1 MGYLAA
7 GSFVRPPGPGHICQM
22 EASWI
27 IGILVFLLG
36 ASIGSFL
43 NVVIYRLPRDES
55 LLSPP
60 SHCYS
65 CGARLTFVDLIPVLS
80 YLILRG
86 RCRHCG
92 ATFSPRYMVVEAV
105 TGALAVI
112 CWQTFGS
119 EPYTVGVFAACAALL
134 VVFFVDLDHMIIPDQ
149 CTAIVALFG
158 ISVDVYRLW
167 TRGADYAIAFTE
179 QIGADTLTLYL
190 PRSLVGLVV
199 GGGAFLFIGWLFET
213 LLHKPAL
220 GMGDVKLAG
229 AMGAVLGPGYALLS
243 YFLLAI
249 FIGATVSVLLMLLR
263 LKRRGDY
270 IPFGPMMALAAIV
283 MLLYTEPIT
292 LWLLSWYGYSPG

>member
-1 MGYLAA
+1 
-7 GSFVRPPGPGHICQM
+7 
-22 EASWI
+22 
-27 IGILVFLLG
+27 
-36 ASIGSFL
+36 
-43 NVVIYRLPRDES
+43 
-55 LLSPP
+55 
-60 SHCYS
+60 
-65 CGARLTFVDLIPVLS
+65 
-80 YLILRG
+80 
-86 RCRHCG
+86 
-92 ATFSPRYMVVEAV
+92 
-105 TGALAVI
+105 
-112 CWQTFGS
+112 
-119 EPYTVGVFAACAALL
+119 
-134 VVFFVDLDHMIIPDQ
+134 MIIPDQ

-270 IPFGPMMALAAIV
+270 IPFGPMMALAGLI
-283 MLLYTEPIT
+283 MLLYADPVV
-292 LWLLSWYGYSPG
+292 LWILSRYGHG